1 METILKQKAV
11 DLWQQNKSSYQIA
24 AELNVSRNA
33 VLGVIKRH
41 REKGATLRGRI
52 DKDGVRKVTAIQ
64 KPRPVERLFDH
75 LEPVVGV
82 TLMNLRHSS
91 CCYIIGEDDATI
103 YCGRQR
109 ARGSY
114 CAEHYSLCYVPVKKA
129 MQKKIER
136 LSKAF

>member
-1 METILKQKAV
+1 MEAILKQRAV

-41 REKGATLRGRI
+41 KDRGVALRGKI
-52 DKDGVRKVTAIQ
+52 DRGCAPKRTVIQ
-64 KPRPVERLFDH
+64 KSKPVETLFDH

-91 CCYIIGEDDATI
+91 CCYIIGEDEAPI

-136 LSKAF
+136 MSKAF